1 MITNTEQLKEQI
13 GTSVT
18 LRGRVYRIRRMSGF
32 AFLLLQL
39 PKGLVQ
45 CTWTPSTQPATEP
58 PAQPSGQLAAKLPAQ
73 PATEPPAQP
82 AGQLAADSLPPEQ
95 SCVELTG
102 TVAPEPR
109 SHAGFEIHIET
120 LHILSAPEEELPVVV
135 SHKEVAASL
144 DTLLDYRPL
153 TLRNE
158 KERAIFRIQEGI
170 CAGAREYLSGQDFT
184 EIHSPK
190 IVSEGAEGGSDVF
203 RLDYFGRQAYLTQS
217 PQFYKQMMAGVYG
230 RVYEIAPVY
239 RAEPHDTS
247 RHLNEYIGI
256 DLEMGYINSFYDIC
270 EAEAHLLAHIFSYL
284 GCHLSGELA
293 LWGVTLPAFA
303 QKPSNAG
310 HDKALSARQGKALSA
325 GHDKALSAGEDKA
338 LSALPCCGGIPCITF
353 AQVKAL
359 AANAGVG
366 TDSNDLA
373 PEEERFI
380 GGWIKEQTGSD
391 LVFVTHYPSSKRPFY
406 AMDDPECPEQT
417 LSFDLLLGG
426 LEITTGGQRI
436 HSYTAQLLKMQERG
450 MDPDAFSSYLMI
462 HRYGMPPHGGLGL
475 GLERLTASLL
485 GLANIRRTS
494 LFPRD
499 SSRLAP

>member
-1 MITNTEQLKEQI
+1 MITNAEQLKEQI

-18 LRGRVYRIRRMSGF
+18 LRGRIYRIRRMSGF

-45 CTWTPSTQPATEP
+45 CTWTPPTQPAAQP
-58 PAQPSGQLAAKLPAQ
+58 PAQPS
-73 PATEPPAQP
+73 
-82 AGQLAADSLPPEQ
+82 GQLAADSLPPEQ

-120 LHILSAPEEELPVVV
+120 LYILSAPEEELPVVV

-270 EAEAHLLAHIFSYL
+270 ETEAHLLAHIFSYL
-284 GCHLSGELA
+284 RCHLAGELA
-293 LWGVTLPAFA
+293 LWGATLPAFA
-303 QKPSNAG
+303 QKPSDAG
-310 HDKALSARQGKALSA
+310 QDKT
-325 GHDKALSAGEDKA
+325 
-338 LSALPCCGGIPCITF
+338 LSALPCCGGIPCIPF

-359 AANAGVG
+359 AADAGVG